1 MEIIDKL
8 LENGDFDE
16 LLRVYE
22 LYKYELL
29 DIIYNAMFER
39 DENNQIIAI
48 SEEEKAILK
57 SIYTQNATMHNFNAE
72 KVMFISDTHLE
83 NENTERLDYFWYILD
98 FCQKHQIRYLIHGG
112 DVADGTD
119 YEKKIPIFFSD
130 AKSSDASKQINN
142 ILAKYPKVKDIKQF
156 ILGGNHDWW
165 YLELNNKFD
174 ILRKLAD
181 CKDISPLGFHQAYI
195 TICDVPISLEHSSE
209 HIITKNYIPH
219 DLSIQGHSHIWMPNK
234 DKLYIP
240 TLSNF
245 LYHFD
250 KIDGQAGFVIMQPI
264 QTTDGVILHFDRY
277 TFIETNN
284 FLNASK
290 TAEKAYT
297 LTRKKGM

>member
-57 SIYTQNATMHNFNAE
+57 SIYTQNAIMHNFNAE

-98 FCQKHQIRYLIHGG
+98 FCQKHQIHYLIHGG

-119 YEKKIPIFFSD
+119 YEKKMPIHFF
-130 AKSSDASKQINN
+130 KENSSDATKQIND
-142 ILAKYPKVKDIKQF
+142 ILTKYPTISGVTQLV
-156 ILGGNHDWW
+156 LGGNHDWW
-165 YLELNNKFD
+165 YLELSNKFD

-181 CKDISPLGFHQAYI
+181 CKGIYPLGFIQAYI
-195 TICDVPISLEHSSE
+195 TICNVPISLEHSNK
-209 HIITKNYIPH
+209 HIITQDYIPH
-219 DLSIQGHSHIWMPNK
+219 DLAIKGHSHIWIPNNNR
-234 DKLYIP
+234 LYIP

-264 QTTDGVILHFDRY
+264 KTTDGVILHFDRY
-277 TFIETNN
+277 TFMEMNN
-284 FLNASK
+284 FLSSSK
-290 TAEKAYT
+290 TAEKTYT